1 MPLWNI
7 QYFNALKF
15 SRKKI
20 NIFFMAVFIYVE
32 NIGSLLHLLV

>member
-7 QYFNALKF
+7 QYFNAVKF
-15 SRKKI
+15 SQKKI
-20 NIFFMAVFIYVE
+20 NIFFMPVFIYVE